1 VNIPAV
7 LKISSFTLCA
17 DSVVCFNY
25 DYYMF
30 FQLGL
35 NNGEEILPNPDV
47 ERDCDNREIYSCVS
61 KMQIVR
67 ELENS

>member
-1 VNIPAV
+1 
-7 LKISSFTLCA
+7 
-17 DSVVCFNY
+17 
-25 DYYMF
+25 MF

>member
-1 VNIPAV
+1 MQIQLFV
-7 LKISSFTLCA
+7 LIMTIIC
-17 DSVVCFNY
+17 
-25 DYYMF
+25 F

-61 KMQIVR
+61 KMQTVR